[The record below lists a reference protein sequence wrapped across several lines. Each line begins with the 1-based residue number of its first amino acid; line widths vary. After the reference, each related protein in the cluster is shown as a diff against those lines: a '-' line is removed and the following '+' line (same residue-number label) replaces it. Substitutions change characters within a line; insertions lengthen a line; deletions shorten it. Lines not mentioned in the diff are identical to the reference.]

1 MEKTD
6 IRYVLSGRNFP
17 LLLTLPPTLC
27 LSLIPSPTTTHLV
40 VCRFGGV
47 DGEVAPEHPAAE
59 GVCGVVRFPH
69 LPSHG
74 HLLQETV
81 GSLGLL
87 FLLSRRPRPEDL
99 RREEFTRVV
108 QRNAKL
114 MLRILRMELLSNKG
128 MQKRKQRGKNEMHM
142 DTKEYIGIRKDTNS
156 ILSGVSASGRLQKNA
171 NCCKKNKK
179 EGQG

>member
-1 MEKTD
+1 MWKKLTLCMCFQ
-6 IRYVLSGRNFP
+6 VGTSHSSSPSFP
-17 LLLTLPPTLC
+17 LSP
-27 LSLIPSPTTTHLV
+27 SLIPSPTTTHLV
-40 VCRFGGV
+40 MCRFGGV

-114 MLRILRMELLSNKG
+114 MLRILRMKLLSTKECKRGNKG
-128 MQKRKQRGKNEMHM
+128 EKMKCIWTQRN
-142 DTKEYIGIRKDTNS
+142 T
-156 ILSGVSASGRLQKNA
+156 
-171 NCCKKNKK
+171 
-179 EGQG
+179 